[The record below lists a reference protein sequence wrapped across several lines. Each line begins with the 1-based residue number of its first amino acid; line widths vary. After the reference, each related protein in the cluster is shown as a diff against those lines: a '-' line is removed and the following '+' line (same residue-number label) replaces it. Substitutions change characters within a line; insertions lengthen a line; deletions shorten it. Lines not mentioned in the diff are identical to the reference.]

1 MDRSHLAADVLGY
14 RCIPAQQIA
23 HQVMEIFAFPSMANE
38 MEPNLLIAISDIMQ
52 AS

>member
-23 HQVMEIFAFPSMANE
+23 HQVMKRLASSMGDE